1 MSIRETEDMHIQRL
15 KALDELG
22 QFDYLVDLGVELGR
36 DGEIETSENRIKGCM
51 TAIWIKSEDKQT
63 RLSSDSL
70 VVLGLLSILKQMYE
84 KRSSKEIAS
93 NPIRF
98 LDVISE
104 HVVYPEIR
112 KNGIKKVYG
121 ILSGSKEDQG

>member
-22 QFDYLVDLGVELGR
+22 QFDYLVDLGVALGR
-36 DGEIETSENRIKGCM
+36 DGEIEAVENRIKGCK
-51 TAIWIKSEDKQT
+51 TAIWVKRDEKRT
-63 RLSSDSL
+63 RFSSDSL
-70 VVLGLLSILKQMYE
+70 VVLGLLAILKQMYE
-84 KRSSKEIAS
+84 ARMPEEIEQ

-112 KNGIKKVYG
+112 KNGIRRVFG
-121 ILSGSKEDQG
+121 ILSGSMEDQG

>member
-22 QFDYLVDLGVELGR
+22 QFDYLVDLGVALGR
-36 DGEIETSENRIKGCM
+36 DGGIEAVENRIKGCM
-51 TAIWIKSEDKQT
+51 TAIWVKRDEKRT
-63 RLSSDSL
+63 RFSSDSL
-70 VVLGLLSILKQMYE
+70 VVLGLLAILKQMYE
-84 KRSSKEIAS
+84 ARMPEEIEQ

-104 HVVYPEIR
+104 YVVYPEIR
-112 KNGIKKVYG
+112 KNGIRRVFG